1 VLLFKMLFQH
11 LAVALL
17 AIGVSASDVTVL
29 KREVPST
36 HVVHER
42 QMEHWALSWVKKRKV
57 RDSAL
62 LPMRIGL
69 KQSNLDHGRDLLME
83 M

>member
-1 VLLFKMLFQH
+1 MLFQH

-17 AIGVSASDVTVL
+17 AIGVSASDVVVV
-29 KREVPST
+29 KREIPAT

-42 QMEHWALSWVKKRKV
+42 QMEHWARSWVKKRKV
-57 RDSAL
+57 ADSAL

-69 KQSNLDHGRDLLME
+69 KQSNLDHGRELLME

>member
-1 VLLFKMLFQH
+1 MLFQRLTIA
-11 LAVALL
+11 LATGL
-17 AIGVSASDVTVL
+17 AIGVSASDISV
-29 KREVPST
+29 KREIPSS

-42 QMEHWALSWVKKRKV
+42 QMEHWALSWTKRSKV
-57 RDSAL
+57 PDSAL

-69 KQSNLDHGRDLLME
+69 KQSNLEQGRSLLAE